1 MTSGI
6 QPVPRLIVE
15 VRGGRAANTKTVIP
29 PGQTRTFGRTELSD
43 VPIPHDETLGSVHF
57 DLTWDGATCRLR
69 DRKSLTGT
77 ELDGARVLTARVP
90 HGGWIRAGKT
100 DFVVLEEG
108 HSQRSFLVEGADA
121 DEEDARNENESPTPA
136 ESTLRALAE
145 LRALA
150 AREPLYALLDAAR
163 DERILPLL
171 RESVEPHRSLYEG
184 VDGDALEDVAPY
196 LAGPMQADSML
207 LDSLVTLGWGK
218 RWGVYVTSPAS
229 MKALRRHF
237 RRFLMV
243 EVAETGEKLYFRFY
257 DPGALREV
265 VPGFAPRHVNDL
277 LEETT
282 GFYHEDEAG
291 NVAVL
296 RRIEAV
302 RREEQQP

>member
-1 MTSGI
+1 MTQGI
-6 QPVPRLIVE
+6 HPVPRLIVE
-15 VRGGRAANTKTVIP
+15 VRGGRAGSTKTVIA
-29 PGQTRTFGRTELSD
+29 PGQTRSFGRTELAD
-43 VPIPHDETLGSVHF
+43 VAIPHDETLGGVHF
-57 DLTWDGATCRLR
+57 DLTWDGAKCRLR
-69 DRKSLTGT
+69 DRRSLSGT

-108 HSQRSFLVEGADA
+108 RRRRFLLGEGAES
-121 DEEDARNENESPTPA
+121 DEGDESDESVAPA
-136 ESTLRALAE
+136 PSESTLRALSE

-150 AREPLYALLDAAR
+150 ATEPLYALLDAAR

-184 VDGDALEDVAPY
+184 TEGDALEDVAPY
-196 LAGPMQADSML
+196 LAGPMRADSML
-207 LDSLVTLGWGK
+207 LDGLVTLGWGK
-218 RWGVYVTSPAS
+218 RWGVYVTSAS
-229 MKALRRHF
+229 PMKALRRHF

-243 EVAETGEKLYFRFY
+243 EVLETGEKLYFRFY

-265 VPGFAPRHVNDL
+265 WPGLAPRHVNDL

-282 GFYHEDEAG
+282 GVWHEDETG

-296 RRIEAV
+296 RRIEAA